1 MKIRKT
7 AKPQTTSEPADKT
20 LDSSQTTGSTTKK
33 TVKIVQG
40 APQTVLSTNAKD
52 LTTSVLTEAEQRAA
66 AQGSDVNIELKVQNI
81 DNSVPQMD
89 KELIISNLN
98 GYSVGRYMDITLWK
112 TVGSGSAKKVT
123 ETKSPLAVTISIP
136 EELRKTSDTVERSFV
151 IFRVH
156 GTKVIMLKDQD
167 AVKNTIT
174 FKTDQFS
181 TYALAYKDVVKESS
195 QNTSV
200 SSTSGTSKSSST
212 ADSQTGEETG
222 TGSDT
227 SPSTGD
233 AAPILVMIILFAA
246 AAVATAVIV
255 YFKLRKKT
263 K

>member
-1 MKIRKT
+1 M
-7 AKPQTTSEPADKT
+7 
-20 LDSSQTTGSTTKK
+20 
-33 TVKIVQG
+33 
-40 APQTVLSTNAKD
+40 
-52 LTTSVLTEAEQRAA
+52 
-66 AQGSDVNIELKVQNI
+66 
-81 DNSVPQMD
+81 
-89 KELIISNLN
+89 
-98 GYSVGRYMDITLWK
+98 
-112 TVGSGSAKKVT
+112 
-123 ETKSPLAVTISIP
+123 
-136 EELRKTSDTVERSFV
+136 